1 VTPGTALKP
10 RETEALERLL
20 VMHDGYVLKYTT
32 PQFTRIMRELG
43 VAIDS
48 VDYADDGNSKAKR
61 LRTFYRKADPKLV
74 GRALRGLI
82 DRALDDGQLERR
94 TADLRVLERAFRRL
108 VPDDYSIDDATRE
121 LVSRVYAQQ
130 KLSWSGGVDTRVFIE
145 RAFDPSE
152 HPRFRPLLSEADGRD
167 WNFDEHWIFEPMP
180 CLELAAV
187 PDDLYAAFLSATVHP
202 AVQLKA
208 EHQRRLVTAL
218 NEVLEPCGWRL
229 SVTGSEAGRHVYTA
243 LRGAALSVALTAGGR
258 EVLSREYL
266 EELDRKVS
274 ERLRADE
281 LDAAI
286 TVSRTMLEAVL
297 DELELK
303 LSGEATEHH
312 GELSRQYKSVAKQL
326 GIDAGRKDLDDAFKK
341 VCTGLVN
348 VVDGLATVRN
358 KMSDAHARKTK
369 PSPHHALVIANASR
383 TVASFLIESY
393 LYQRSRG
400 KLSGGSRER
409 KA

>member
-1 VTPGTALKP
+1 MTTRPALKP
-10 RETEALERLL
+10 REEDALERLL

-48 VDYADDGNSKAKR
+48 DDYANEGTSKAKR
-61 LRTFYRKADPKLV
+61 LRTFYRKAEPKLV
-74 GRALRGLI
+74 GRTLRALI

-94 TADLRVLERAFRRL
+94 TDDVRVLERAFRRL
-108 VPDDYSIDDATRE
+108 VPEDYSIDDATRA
-121 LVSRVYAQQ
+121 LVSRVYSEQ

-145 RAFDPSE
+145 RAFDPTE
-152 HPRFRPLLSEADGRD
+152 RPRFRPLLSEADGRD

-180 CLELAAV
+180 CLELAAL
-187 PDDLYAAFLSATVHP
+187 PDDLYAGFVSATVHP
-202 AVQLKA
+202 AVQLKPDS
-208 EHQRRLVTAL
+208 QRRLVVAL

-229 SVTGSEAGRHVYTA
+229 SATGSEAGRPVYTA
-243 LRGAALSVALTAGGR
+243 LRAGAPSVALTASGHD
-258 EVLSREYL
+258 VLSREYL
-266 EELDRKVS
+266 EELDKKVT

-297 DELELK
+297 DELEIK
-303 LSGEATEHH
+303 LSGEAIEHH

-369 PSPHHALVIANASR
+369 PSPHHASVIANASR
-383 TVASFLIESY
+383 TVASFLIDSY
-393 LYQRSRG
+393 LHQRSRG
-400 KLSGGSRER
+400 KLPGGPGERER
-409 KA
+409 